1 MSTFF
6 VERAQHVAGIYFRT
20 ILQNNSIHLFACVIS
35 WNLFS
40 IFLSLHFCEQVFS
53 KGTMDAFI
61 LRSIYPKLSQCL
73 AEFIINPHQQHLGMK
88 QQKYQFSLLSFTCRS
103 PVRYGV
109 LIKGLCQGCPVYFVF
124 NAIYESLFAMKLDK
138 LPVNDKIT
146 SFVSNKVCLQSIIS
160 IVTTTIMYF
169 ENLLG

>member
-1 MSTFF
+1 M
-6 VERAQHVAGIYFRT
+6 
-20 ILQNNSIHLFACVIS
+20 QNLSKHLFACVIS
-35 WNLFS
+35 WKLFS
-40 IFLSLHFCEQVFS
+40 IVLSLHFCEQVFS

-88 QQKYQFSLLSFTCRS
+88 PQKYQFPLLSFTCRS

-109 LIKGLCQGCPVYFVF
+109 LIKGLCHGCPVYFVF
-124 NAIYESLFAMKLDK
+124 NAIYESLFSMKLDK

-146 SFVSNKVCLQSIIS
+146 SLCQTKYVSKASYQSLQ
-160 IVTTTIMYF
+160 TTIMNF
-169 ENLLG
+169 EKLLG

>member
-1 MSTFF
+1 
-6 VERAQHVAGIYFRT
+6 
-20 ILQNNSIHLFACVIS
+20 
-35 WNLFS
+35 
-40 IFLSLHFCEQVFS
+40 
-53 KGTMDAFI
+53 MDAFI

-146 SFVSNKVCLQSIIS
+146 SFVSNKVSLQSIIS